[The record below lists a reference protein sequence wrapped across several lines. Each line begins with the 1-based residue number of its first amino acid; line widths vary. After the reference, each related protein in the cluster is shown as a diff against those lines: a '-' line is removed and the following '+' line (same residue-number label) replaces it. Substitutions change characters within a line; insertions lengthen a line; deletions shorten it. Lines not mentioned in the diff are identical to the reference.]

1 MKKILIV
8 FGTRPEAIKMAPLV
22 KAFEKY
28 QSDFNVK
35 VCVTAQHR
43 EMLDQ
48 VLAIFDITPDYDLN
62 IMKAGQD
69 LYDVTANVLLGMRE
83 VLEDFTPDIVLV
95 HGDTTTTSA
104 TSLAAFYQRIAV
116 GHIEAGLRTGDIYSP
131 WPEEA
136 NRQITGVLSN
146 YHFAPTTTSQNN
158 LLKENKDPKNIVV
171 TGNTVID
178 ALFLALNKIE
188 SDEALQEKISYQLID
203 SGYSLEKDKQIILVT
218 GHRRE
223 NFGQGFINIC
233 QALKTLAENNPT
245 LDIVYP
251 VHLNPN
257 VQKPVNELLKDISNV
272 HLIAPLQY
280 EPFLYLMS
288 KSHFIITDSG
298 GVQEEAPSLG
308 KPVLVMRDTTERPE
322 AVEAGTVKL
331 VGTNPT
337 NIITEAQKLLDNS
350 EIYRQM
356 SQAHNPYGEGKASQK
371 IIEFLKMRLIEKEET
386 LKVDEVVEA

>member
-1 MKKILIV
+1 MKKVLVV

-22 KAFEKY
+22 KALEAEELLEL
-28 QSDFNVK
+28 K

-48 VLAIFDITPDYDLN
+48 VLEIFDIEPDYDLN
-62 IMKAGQD
+62 LMKAGQD
-69 LYDVTANVLLGMRE
+69 LYDITANVLLGMKE
-83 VLEDFTPDIVLV
+83 VLIDFQPDIVLV

-104 TSLAAFYQRIAV
+104 TSMAAFYQKIKV
-116 GHIEAGLRTGDIYSP
+116 GHVEAGLRTHDIYSP

-146 YHFAPTTTSQNN
+146 YHFAPTTNSQDN
-158 LLKENKDPKNIVV
+158 LLRENKNSEDIIV

-178 ALFLALNKIE
+178 ALFLALEKIE
-188 SDEALQEKISYQLID
+188 NSKKL
-203 SGYSLEKDKQIILVT
+203 KDKIIATIHSQYQMNENRKIVLVT

-233 QALKTLAENNPT
+233 EALKTLALNNPDI
-245 LDIVYP
+245 DIVYP

-257 VQKPVNELLKDISNV
+257 VQKPVKEILSELPNV
-272 HLIAPLQY
+272 YLIAPLQY
-280 EPFLYLMS
+280 EQFIYLMS
-288 KSHFIITDSG
+288 QSYFIITDSG

-322 AVEAGTVKL
+322 ALEAGTVNL
-331 VGTNPT
+331 VGTDMHV
-337 NIITEAQKLLDNS
+337 IIEEAQRLLEDS
-350 EIYRQM
+350 ISYEKM
-356 SQAHNPYGEGKASQK
+356 SKAHNPYGDGKACSR
-371 IIEFLKMRLIEKEET
+371 I
-386 LKVDEVVEA
+386 VDFIKGVN